1 MTKNEPNSYKYQK
14 AKLLHEIS
22 RDEAKKHLNFT
33 ECYLTV
39 GDVEAA
45 KDSLFNAL
53 VCVGKSMQLK
63 KELQQMRKAYRER
76 MERRKYNRFS
86 GGSFTTR

>member
-1 MTKNEPNSYKYQK
+1 MTKNEPNNLAYKK

-22 RDEAKKHLNFT
+22 SDEAKKHLNFA

-53 VCVGKSMQLK
+53 VYVGKSMQLK

-76 MERRKYNRFS
+76 MERRKYNPY
-86 GGSFTTR
+86 TR

>member
-1 MTKNEPNSYKYQK
+1 MTKNEPNNLAYKK

-53 VCVGKSMQLK
+53 VYVGKSMQLK

-76 MERRKYNRFS
+76 MGRRKYNPY
-86 GGSFTTR
+86 TR